1 MDTVLDVVLVV
12 KLGGLGSDM
21 VLLVQSLGLGLG
33 SLNVGLDLAG
43 KTILG
48 INIKTLLD
56 DLVLESVSSSED
68 LGQDSD
74 LGLVL
79 LSGVVVAGSLL
90 KVGLD
95 RNLAVDNH
103 GIGQHAGS
111 LGSRFYN
118 SIRSTIVIVSRMI
131 KSTRRRD

>member
-1 MDTVLDVVLVV
+1 
-12 KLGGLGSDM
+12 M

-74 LGLVL
+74 LRLVL
-79 LSGVVVAGSLL
+79 LSSVVVAGSLL
-90 KVGLD
+90 KVGLN

-103 GIGQHAGS
+103 GVGQHAGS

-118 SIRSTIVIVSRMI
+118 SIR
-131 KSTRRRD
+131 